1 MRHSDI
7 ALTMNTYTDEKL
19 LETSAAVELLPDL
32 PISKERAEAKSF
44 VAPTVAPTSYKSSQD
59 GSKPGKMT
67 GKQGLPQKQETR
79 TKPTK
84 KAQSEGFSDRAS
96 GMETKGLEPSTSAL
110 RTQRS
115 PS

>member
-32 PISKERAEAKSF
+32 PIGKQRAEAKSF

-67 GKQGLPQKQETR
+67 GNKGLPQKQENLH
-79 TKPTK
+79 
-84 KAQSEGFSDRAS
+84 
-96 GMETKGLEPSTSAL
+96 ETCEK
-110 RTQRS
+110 S
-115 PS
+115 PIRR